1 MLSPLT
7 PTLIVLPLAC
17 TDSRRTLTATT
28 IGVAETLTTP
38 FAEVMFGSRPAV
50 VLDVAM
56 AEPEP
61 SLIAVRRRTLVLEL
75 DP

>member
-1 MLSPLT
+1 M
-7 PTLIVLPLAC
+7 
-17 TDSRRTLTATT
+17 
-28 IGVAETLTTP
+28 P

-50 VLDVAM
+50 ALDVAT